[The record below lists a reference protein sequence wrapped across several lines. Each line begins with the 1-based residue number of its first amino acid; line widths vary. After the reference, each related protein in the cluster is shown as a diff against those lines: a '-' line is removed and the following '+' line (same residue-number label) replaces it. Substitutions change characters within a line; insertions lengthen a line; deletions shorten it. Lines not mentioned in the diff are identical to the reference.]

1 MVMARV
7 TDTRER
13 LIQATLDLLHEQN
26 LATTSVDAI
35 CERSGVKKGSFYHF
49 FKSKADLVMTAF
61 DEFFEANRSEY
72 DRIFSASRPPVER
85 LKNYFEYIARRG
97 RERKEKLGRVTG
109 CLFTNVGC
117 SCSQEDE
124 PIRAKAQELLGR
136 IAKYFDTAIRDGQQD
151 GSIPVKDA
159 KATSEILFD
168 YIEGVIA
175 TARIKNDLGQ
185 VEKMGR
191 GAFALLGLEWS
202 PSKQE
207 TLKA

>member
-1 MVMARV
+1 MARV

-13 LIQATLDLLHEQN
+13 LIKATLDLIHEQN

-49 FKSKADLVMTAF
+49 FKSKADLVTTAF
-61 DEFFEANRSEY
+61 EDFFESVRPEY
-72 DRIFSASRPPVER
+72 DRIFSASVPPVER
-85 LKNYFEYIARRG
+85 LKGYFDLIARRS

-124 PIRAKAQELLGR
+124 PIRAKAQEILGR
-136 IAKYFDTAIRDGQQD
+136 FAKYFDTAIRDGQQD

-159 KATSEILFD
+159 KVTAEIMFD

-175 TARIKNDLGQ
+175 TARIKNDLTQ
-185 VEKMGR
+185 IEKMGR
-191 GAFALLGLEWS
+191 GAFAMLGLEWT
-202 PSKQE
+202 PSNRE
-207 TLKA
+207 TVKA

>member
-1 MVMARV
+1 MARV

-13 LIQATLDLLHEQN
+13 LIHATLDLIHEQN

-49 FKSKADLVMTAF
+49 FKSKADLVTTAF
-61 DEFFEANRSEY
+61 EDYFESIRPEY
-72 DRIFSASRPPVER
+72 DRIFSASLPPVER
-85 LKNYFEYIARRG
+85 LKGYFEFMARRG
-97 RERKEKLGRVTG
+97 RERQEKLGRVTG

-124 PIRAKAQELLGR
+124 PIRAKAQEILGR

-159 KATSEILFD
+159 KSSAEILFD

-175 TARIKNDLGQ
+175 TARIKNDLSQ
-185 VEKMGR
+185 VETMGR

-202 PSKQE
+202 PSNRQ
-207 TLKA
+207 TVKA